1 MFGFI
6 KRVFQPAS
14 EESVLGYSISELKAI
29 FRAELQEFPRGECCY
44 PVFASL
50 VGLGV
55 QAFYSDFVMD
65 VAEVGEF
72 QALVGERFAACD
84 EIDVN
89 GLVVRCYLDEIKNSR
104 LVVSVSKREF
114 KVATVRLITNDIGFL
129 ESLGEKRF
137 AVPPPWVVFENYN
150 ASWWGGD
157 MQGAQGYYNDTYF
170 SMFFLSLNRVERA
183 SYYARY
189 SASEIWIS
197 SLELMLES

>member
-44 PVFASL
+44 PVFVSL

-65 VAEVGEF
+65 VADVGEF
-72 QALVGERFAACD
+72 QALVDERFSACD
-84 EIDVN
+84 EIDLN
-89 GLVVRCYLDEIKNSR
+89 GLVMRCCLDEIKNIR
-104 LVVSVSKREF
+104 LVVSVSRREF

-129 ESLGEKRF
+129 ESLCEKRF
-137 AVPPPWVVFENYN
+137 AVPPPWIVFENYN

-157 MQGAQGYYNDTYF
+157 MQGAQGYYDDSYF
-170 SMFFLSLNRVERA
+170 FGFFSNLSASERID
-183 SYYARY
+183 YYARY
-189 SASEIWIS
+189 SASEEWVR
-197 SLELMLES
+197 SLELTLL